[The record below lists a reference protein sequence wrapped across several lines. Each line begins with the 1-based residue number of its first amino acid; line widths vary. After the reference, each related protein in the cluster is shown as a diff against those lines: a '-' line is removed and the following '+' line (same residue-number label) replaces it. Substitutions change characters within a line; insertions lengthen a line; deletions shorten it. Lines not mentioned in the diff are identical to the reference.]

1 MPTETL
7 PTRSSPQAQESIR
20 GGLLTAL
27 IGHAVVIIAL
37 ILFTW
42 ITHRLDPHWGE
53 ADPTAGAIQAS
64 MVNALPLPPRVPV
77 KENSVLASEKPSI
90 APTPPPPTPAPP
102 AKSEP
107 VKPRTEPPPKPNEV
121 LIPNK
126 VTPPKPAP
134 AKPAPIEQ
142 PVTPKRSTP
151 PPPPTPKATTGDTAG
166 IQIPQS
172 ITPLR
177 NGTASL
183 TVQDR
188 VFGDRY
194 AYYVRLIAQK
204 INAQKAQDQD
214 PPESKG
220 KRATIHFVID
230 RDGIP
235 TDVTI
240 ETRSGSSAL
249 DNSTERA
256 IQRIDTFGPLPSG
269 DHLPV
274 TFVWD
279 SH

>member
-1 MPTETL
+1 MSTETL
-7 PTRSSPQAQESIR
+7 PTRTPDETKENVSR
-20 GGLLTAL
+20 GFILAL
-27 IGHAVVIIAL
+27 IGHVAVIVGL
-37 ILFTW
+37 VVFTW
-42 ITHRLDPHWGE
+42 ISHRLDPHWGE
-53 ADPTAGAIQAS
+53 ADPTVGSIQAS
-64 MVNALPLPPRVPV
+64 MVNSLPLPPKQRF
-77 KENSVLASEKPSI
+77 KEDAVLTSDKPSI

-102 AKSEP
+102 SKATP
-107 VKPRTEPPPKPNEV
+107 VKPKSEPPPKPDEI
-121 LIPNK
+121 LIPK
-126 VTPPKPAP
+126 KTPPPTRTPTKPAER
-134 AKPAPIEQ
+134 EQ
-142 PVTPKRSTP
+142 PVAPKHMAP

-166 IQIPQS
+166 VQIPQS
-172 ITPLR
+172 TVNLK

-204 INAQKAQDQD
+204 INQQKAQDID

-220 KRATIHFVID
+220 KRATIRFTID
-230 RDGIP
+230 RDGTP
-235 TDVTI
+235 TDVSV
-240 ETRSGSSAL
+240 ETRSGSVAL
-249 DNSTERA
+249 DTSTMRA